1 MTHEGDQLASY
12 SLWSCGARKSS
23 SPHGSSVMSTS
34 STLSWTEEEV
44 ALAFRVPTASL
55 WLRYV
60 RSCPLILRRMSPGK
74 HTHTHT
80 HTHTRARAHTHGCT
94 HTHTHT
100 HTHAHT
106 HTQART

>member
-1 MTHEGDQLASY
+1 
-12 SLWSCGARKSS
+12 
-23 SPHGSSVMSTS
+23 MSTS

-60 RSCPLILRRMSPGK
+60 RSCPLILRRMSPKK

-80 HTHTRARAHTHGCT
+80 HHTHRDYT
-94 HTHTHT
+94 HMHRNLKQSGHPELGSSRCHQDTVRI
-100 HTHAHT
+100 
-106 HTQART
+106 QVKEKE